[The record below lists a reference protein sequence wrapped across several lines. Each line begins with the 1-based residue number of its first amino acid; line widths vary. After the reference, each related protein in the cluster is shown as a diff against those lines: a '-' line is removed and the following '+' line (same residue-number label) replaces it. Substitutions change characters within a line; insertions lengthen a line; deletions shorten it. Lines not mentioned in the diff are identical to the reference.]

1 MSSLTQ
7 KPKDLFL
14 LEGISIVSF
23 NKDFTRV
30 ALSQKDNKV
39 YIYVI
44 KDFMKPETWKLE
56 DTLESHIQ
64 YVSGIDW
71 NAHTNEILTC
81 SYDKTAFVWT
91 FSGKKWI
98 PSNVVATT
106 KLGYLCVISGSTDLR
121 VYVSSCYLPNVDD
134 KYLTNETKPLA
145 KPFGEIYLEFKANCW
160 MNSVT
165 WNKSGKLGFASG
177 QNATIAILNYQEQT
191 FPSNTHNTNRRNF
204 IFGCVL
210 R

>member
-23 NKDFTRV
+23 NKDFTKV

-56 DTLESHIQ
+56 NTLESHIQ

-91 FSGKKWI
+91 YSEKKLI
-98 PSNVVATT
+98 PSNEVEKKWTPSSVVATT
-106 KLGYLCVISGSTDLR
+106 KLGYLCCKWNDRGDKFCLGTSAKHLFIGYYNIESNWWMGRNIKVHK
-121 VYVSSCYLPNVDD
+121 SSVVC
-134 KYLTNETKPLA
+134 A
-145 KPFGEIYLEFKANCW
+145 
-160 MNSVT
+160 
-165 WNKSGKLGFASG
+165 
-177 QNATIAILNYQEQT
+177 AIDPTSL
-191 FPSNTHNTNRRNF
+191 
-204 IFGCVL
+204 
-210 R
+210 